1 MYVNKIPFTRDTKKG
16 PQSVLKGKKTAS
28 TPKPEPAKIEVE
40 AESVDLIIEPQ
51 AEEITEEP
59 TDGDN

>member
-1 MYVNKIPFTRDTKKG
+1 MYANRVPFTRDGRKG
-16 PQSVLKGKKTAS
+16 PQPVGTKAKKVS

-51 AEEITEEP
+51 TEEITEAP
-59 TDGDN
+59 TDGND